1 MTTAPLPLCP
11 PIEAVEP
18 ALRSRPDAT
27 LQPRTVWNLAWP
39 VILTYMSQAL
49 VGLVDVIAISQ
60 HGSSAIAAVSAGVRL
75 LLFTQ
80 AIFIGVT
87 AGTTA
92 LASRHWGAGRY
103 RESANVAG
111 ASLITAGAIG
121 LVASSLVA
129 VFAGNLT
136 GLLGLTGEAAIL
148 GERFIRTSAFTLAG
162 YPFYHVVD
170 VSLRA
175 AGDTRTSFK
184 IAVCTHSV
192 NILLLLLL
200 VPSYSVYGTA
210 AANAISFTASA
221 LVSIPLWLTG
231 RFVLPPPHWAG
242 GLVARV
248 RQIIRIG
255 YRGGVENAIWQGGLL
270 LFTVI
275 LGHAYGPAE
284 VAAYGVGISILAFA
298 IYIGMGIGVAAGT
311 LVGQS
316 LGAGNPEAATRA
328 GWISMRI
335 ALVIMGSLGLLLTLG
350 SSLIARAILSDAHI
364 VGLTTT
370 VLIVLGIAQPMMAIE
385 FSIAGA
391 LRGSGDTRTPL
402 VATLTG
408 LLVARVGLA
417 AMLIYFN
424 QPVEFVYGVLLVD
437 YGIKCILLLTRYR
450 TRPWERAIAI

>member
-1 MTTAPLPLCP
+1 MYAEIETVDHAPPSPPGPMLLP
-11 PIEAVEP
+11 
-18 ALRSRPDAT
+18 S
-27 LQPRTVWNLAWP
+27 TVWNLAWP

-49 VGLVDVIAISQ
+49 VGLVDVVAISR
-60 HGSSAIAAVSAGVRL
+60 HGPLAIAAVSGGVRL

-87 AGTTA
+87 TGTTA
-92 LASRHWGAGRY
+92 LVARHWGAGR
-103 RESANVAG
+103 RVDAANVSG
-111 ASLITAGAIG
+111 ASLIAAGAIG
-121 LVASSLVA
+121 LVVSSLVA
-129 VFAGNLT
+129 VFAGSLSA
-136 GLLGLTGEAAIL
+136 LLGLTGDAAIL

-162 YPFYHVVD
+162 FPFYHVVD

-184 IAVCTHSV
+184 LAVCTHAL

-210 AANAISFTASA
+210 TANALSFAAAA
-221 LVSIPLWLTG
+221 LVSVSLWLSG
-231 RFVLPPPHWAG
+231 RFVLPPPSWAG
-242 GLVARV
+242 DLVARV

-284 VAAYGVGISILAFA
+284 VAAYGVGISILAFT
-298 IYIGMGIGVAAGT
+298 IYVGMGIGVAAGT

-350 SSLIARAILSDAHI
+350 SSLIARAILSEPRI
-364 VGLTTT
+364 IGLTTT
-370 VLIVLGIAQPMMAIE
+370 VLIVLGLSQPMMAIE
-385 FSIAGA
+385 FSLGGA

-408 LLVARVGLA
+408 MLVARVGLA
-417 AMLIYFN
+417 ATLIFFE
-424 QPVEFVYGVLLVD
+424 QPVEFVYAVLLVD
-437 YGIKCILLLTRYR
+437 YAIKCVLLLSRYR